1 MAEEGVSKIREAKNF
16 LTESVE
22 EIQKVS
28 FPTRRETTQ
37 AMIVTVI
44 IISFISLYLFLADVV
59 FSRVVGALLPG

>member
-1 MAEEGVSKIREAKNF
+1 MAEEGVSKIQQTRNF
-16 LTESVE
+16 LTESVS

-59 FSRVVGALLPG
+59 FSRLVGALLP

>member
-1 MAEEGVSKIREAKNF
+1 MQEEGVSKIQEAKSF
-16 LTESVE
+16 LTEAVG

-59 FSRVVGALLPG
+59 FSRLVGALLP